1 MAYIILREPGQA
13 TVAVSLHD
21 GFRAGRHVENDVQL
35 GDHQASRQ
43 HVQFS
48 LAGQRWSITDLGST
62 HGTLVNGARI
72 DTHVL
77 QDDDR
82 IQVGNVLLTFVAEG
96 DPHEIAHQQ
105 VTENR
110 PPALVDGADRRLRLV
125 YDLSRAVGALE
136 DADELLGRMLVA
148 ILEVL
153 GCERAMAGLIEDD
166 EDGGLRRIVRVRG
179 SLREGVVV
187 SRAMIEAMTVRRQGI
202 ILRNAGDRDAPQTL
216 VREGI
221 LSAMGVPLQA
231 GSRLFGFL
239 YVDDRSRIDRFSPQD
254 LDFLT
259 SLGHLTAAA
268 LESANRFHRVAALAE
283 ALGADNPTDEMV
295 GASAP
300 MRQLKAQIQKYGAIG
315 GTNVLIRGESGTGKE
330 LVARALHAVSPRAD
344 QPFVAINCAAIPD
357 TMIESELF
365 GYVRGAFTGAT
376 RDKRGKFT
384 LADRGTLFLDEI
396 GDLQIGA
403 QAKVLRAI
411 QEGEI
416 QPLGSEKTL
425 RVSVRI
431 LAATNKDLLK
441 EIAEKRFREDL
452 YYRLNVAE
460 IEAPPL
466 REREDDIGL
475 LAQTLLRSAAASMGK
490 RIQGLTEAALGA
502 LRRHSWPGNVRE
514 LRNEMER
521 AAINTESTIVDVPDL
536 SPKLRSAVK
545 APPTPEPNATLA
557 ERFNRLEPME
567 RQLIEEAL
575 HAARGNL
582 AEAARLLGIT
592 RVMMKRRVERFGLGA
607 KDD

>member
-13 TVAVSLHD
+13 PIPIPLHD
-21 GFRAGRHVENDVQL
+21 GFRAGRHVENDLQL
-35 GDHQASRQ
+35 RDHQASRQ

-48 LAGQRWSITDLGST
+48 LAAERWSITDLGST
-62 HGTLVNGARI
+62 QGTLVNGARI

-77 QDDDR
+77 QDNDR

-96 DPHEIAHQQ
+96 DPHEIVHQQ

-110 PPALVDGADRRLRLV
+110 PPAQGDGADRRLRLV

-136 DADELLGRMLVA
+136 DADELLGRMLAA

-153 GCERAMAGLIEDD
+153 GCERAMAGLIGDE
-166 EDGGLRRIVRVRG
+166 EDGGLRRVVRVRG
-179 SLREGVVV
+179 SLREDVVV

-202 ILRNAGDRDAPQTL
+202 ILRNAGDREVPQTL

-239 YVDDRSRIDRFSPQD
+239 YVDDRSHFDRFSPQD

-283 ALGADNPTDEMV
+283 ALVANNPTDELI

-300 MRQLKAQIQKYGAIG
+300 MRQLRAQIQRYGASA
-315 GTNVLIRGESGTGKE
+315 GTNILIRGESGTGKE
-330 LVARALHAVSPRAD
+330 LVARALHAVSPRAE

-357 TMIESELF
+357 AMIESELF
-365 GYVRGAFTGAT
+365 GYVRGAFTGAN
-376 RDKRGKFT
+376 RDRRGRFA

-396 GDLQIGA
+396 GDLPLGA
-403 QAKVLRAI
+403 QATVLRAI
-411 QEGEI
+411 EEGEI
-416 QPLGSEKTL
+416 QPLGSERTL
-425 RVSVRI
+425 HVNVRI
-431 LAATNKDLLK
+431 IAATHRDLLT

-452 YYRLNVAE
+452 YYRLNVVE
-460 IEAPPL
+460 IETPPL
-466 REREDDIGL
+466 RSHDEDIGL
-475 LAQTLLRSAAASMGK
+475 LAQTLLCSLAASMGK

-502 LRRHSWPGNVRE
+502 LRRHPWPGNVRE

-521 AAINTESTIVDVPDL
+521 AAINTESAIVDISDL

-545 APPTPEPNATLA
+545 GPPPSEPTATLA
-557 ERFNRLEPME
+557 ERFNQLEPME

-607 KDD
+607 RDD